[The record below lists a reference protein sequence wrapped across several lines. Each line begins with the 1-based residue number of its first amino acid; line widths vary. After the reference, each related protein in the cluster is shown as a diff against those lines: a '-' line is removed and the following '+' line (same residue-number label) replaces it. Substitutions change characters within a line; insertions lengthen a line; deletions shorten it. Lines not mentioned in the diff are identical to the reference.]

1 MHERFTAIESDLHI
15 LRTSLTFDVLLSRVD
30 AMTVRMV
37 NKPESMDVIVAT
49 NRKRVTYTCTYLP
62 REGENRMFTRCLS
75 RPS

>member
-1 MHERFTAIESDLHI
+1 MHERFTAIVSDLHI

-62 REGENRMFTRCLS
+62 
-75 RPS
+75 

>member
-15 LRTSLTFDVLLSRVD
+15 LRKLLTFDVLLSRVD

-49 NRKRVTYTCTYLP
+49 NRKRVTYAYLP
-62 REGENRMFTRCLS
+62 
-75 RPS
+75 

>member
-1 MHERFTAIESDLHI
+1 MHERFTAIESDLHV
-15 LRTSLTFDVLLSRVD
+15 LTTSLTFDVLLSRVD

-62 REGENRMFTRCLS
+62 
-75 RPS
+75 

>member
-1 MHERFTAIESDLHI
+1 MHGRFTAIESDLYI
-15 LRTSLTFDVLLSRVD
+15 LKTSLTFDVLLSRVD

-62 REGENRMFTRCLS
+62 
-75 RPS
+75 

>member
-1 MHERFTAIESDLHI
+1 MSDGIPDLCTRDSQPLSRIFIFSEHP
-15 LRTSLTFDVLLSRVD
+15 LTFDVLLSRVD

-62 REGENRMFTRCLS
+62 
-75 RPS
+75 